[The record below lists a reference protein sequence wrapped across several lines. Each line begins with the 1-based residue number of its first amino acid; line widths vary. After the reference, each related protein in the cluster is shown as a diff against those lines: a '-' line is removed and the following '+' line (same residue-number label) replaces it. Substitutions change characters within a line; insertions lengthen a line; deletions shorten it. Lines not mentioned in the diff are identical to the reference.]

1 MISAAPGETISI
13 SVSQDTDSVYHMVKN
28 FVKEYNEL
36 LDELNGAYYA
46 ESARGYDPLTDE
58 QKDAMSDK
66 EVERWEG
73 KIKDSLLRRDN
84 TLGSL
89 LSAMRTAMDECV
101 QIDGKDYALS
111 SFGICTTK
119 YTEKGK
125 LHIYGD
131 QDDSDGMMYEDK
143 LRKAIEED
151 PDKVMEVLQSISK
164 KLYDTMSDKMK
175 ATELS
180 SALTIYNDKQLT
192 KELTGYKKQ
201 LSTEEKRLT
210 EIEDRYYK
218 QFASMETALS
228 KLSSQSSSLASML
241 GQG

>member
-1 MISAAPGETISI
+1 
-13 SVSQDTDSVYHMVKN
+13 MVKQ
-28 FVKEYNEL
+28 FVKDYNTL
-36 LDELNGAYYA
+36 IDELNKAYYA
-46 ESARGYDPLTDE
+46 ESARGYEPLTDE
-58 QKDAMSDK
+58 QKDAMSDT
-66 EVERWEG
+66 EVEKWET

-89 LSAMRTAMDECV
+89 LTAMRGALNGAVEV
-101 QIDGKDYALS
+101 DGKNYSLS

-119 YTEKGK
+119 YTERGK

-131 QDDSDGMMYEDK
+131 QEDPDGMLYDDK

-151 PDKVMEVLQSISK
+151 PEKVMEVLQTISNN
-164 KLYDTMSDKMK
+164 LYNTMKDKMK

-180 SALTIYNDKQLT
+180 SALTFYNDKKLT
-192 KELTGYKKQ
+192 KDLTSYKKELTKQ
-201 LSTEEKRLT
+201 EKRLQ

-218 QFASMETALS
+218 QFAAMETALS

-241 GQG
+241 GLGGR